1 MAPDGTPLYEER
13 NNYSLPDYHRLDLGI
28 NFHFARKKQR
38 EGEHI
43 LNISCYNVY
52 NHKNPYMVYF
62 DGNDLIGVSLFPIIP
77 SISYT
82 FKF

>member
-1 MAPDGTPLYEER
+1 MTFGKKGCFFIF
-13 NNYSLPDYHRLDLGI
+13 SGDLLIPGQKS
-28 NFHFARKKQR
+28 AQRVLQKLCQLLWR

-52 NHKNPYMVYF
+52 NHKNPYMVYV